1 MSIRL
6 FHRDARIVLPR
17 GASDGAHVWFAVHRR
32 PVAWAA
38 LFGPALLLV
47 GVACQPDGDGLRFGS
62 GSIRW
67 RRGPLG
73 TTIRLRL
80 PPWSQKKASLLARGL
95 LKAARYGRP
104 ADSANS

>member
-17 GASDGAHVWFAVHRR
+17 GVIDGAHVWFAAHRR

-38 LFGPALLLV
+38 LFAPALLLV
-47 GVACQPDGDGLRFGS
+47 GVTCQPDGDGLRFGS
-62 GSIRW
+62 GNIRW
-67 RRGPLG
+67 RRGRLG

-80 PPWSQKKASLLARGL
+80 PPCSEKKAVLLARGL
-95 LKAARYGRP
+95 LKVARYGRP
-104 ADSANS
+104 ADGANS